1 MVVGERRKDTAS
13 AYSNNPLKAYAE
25 QFRNLASNVV
35 QESQVD
41 LFIEPARF
49 VNNKVANET
58 MKKFFVEGSYD
69 PNGMTAAEVE
79 DHIVTMEAQ
88 YDNDREAVLEHVYGA
103 EMNPV
108 IGMAFPLH
116 KYILMNMVFDKGAI
130 PKVVAQSPKF
140 TVSMETRILVDTEGN
155 EIDMFYEQNKMT
167 AAIDKTAAVT
177 EFDVDL
183 PLTDDV
189 ELVHSK
195 LGGLAGADHLSIET
209 YVSAVK
215 VEGVYFAEGDVLPD
229 ETTGYVEDGGVVA
242 TSDTAGQYDVWVRV
256 NMQFNP
262 SYGEIDRSM
271 MQSFKYVCNK
281 LDGKNVVETV
291 LSDVISGTFQND
303 RLNIM
308 SLRGNIKSVRVSGKL
323 DTSNARATTCSV
335 KWKAK
340 TDIIEIPNAI
350 PINTTVSPEEVKD
363 INALYNVNQL
373 TKIMSMFKTVLG
385 NYKDDK
391 IKENLDNSFKTLDAR
406 SKVVGSFDYAPR
418 EGYALDHVEW
428 RHKTFFDYFDTQ
440 VTKLLQV
447 LNDPNMVVT
456 VFGDPDLVRKITPT
470 DYSYQ
475 TPANIG
481 PVDLDFTKT
490 VVTSDRR
497 CYQFIGSD
505 KLRGNTELIVIL
517 CPRGTDRFIYR
528 IYDYQL
534 YISNEIRNADNPSLP
549 AIHAFERWKF
559 CEYQPVQGRINILN
573 PSGIKAENYNSI
585 RYKEVTE

>member
-49 VNNKVANET
+49 VNNKAANET

-88 YDNDREAVLEHVYGA
+88 YDNDREAVLEHVCGA

-229 ETTGYVEDGGVVA
+229 KTTGYVEDGGVVA
-242 TSDTAGQYDVWVRV
+242 TSDTAGEYDVWVRV

-281 LDGKNVVETV
+281 LDGKNAVETV

-585 RYKEVTE
+585 RYKEVTK